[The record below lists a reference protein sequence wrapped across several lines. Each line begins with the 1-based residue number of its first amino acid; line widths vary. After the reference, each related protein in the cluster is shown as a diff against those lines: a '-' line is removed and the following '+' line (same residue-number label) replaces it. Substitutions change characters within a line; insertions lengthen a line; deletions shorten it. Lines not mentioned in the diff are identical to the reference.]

1 MNRTILTPLF
11 VLSGI
16 AGIIAL
22 MAGTNLFDPLIKFI
36 HSEALTPLEA
46 GACLLFTVVGFAASY
61 FLLNTV
67 CSYFVP
73 RLDKNH
79 NNL

>member
-1 MNRTILTPLF
+1 MHKTILTPIF

-16 AGIIAL
+16 VGIIAL

-36 HSEALTPLEA
+36 HSETISPLEA
-46 GACLLFTVVGFAASY
+46 GACLVFTVVGFAVSY
-61 FLLNTV
+61 FLLNILCT
-67 CSYFVP
+67 YFVP